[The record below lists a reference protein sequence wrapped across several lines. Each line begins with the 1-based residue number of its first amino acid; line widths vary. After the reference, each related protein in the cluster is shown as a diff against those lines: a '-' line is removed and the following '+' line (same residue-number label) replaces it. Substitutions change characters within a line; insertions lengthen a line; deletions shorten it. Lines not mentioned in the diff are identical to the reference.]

1 MSSKVI
7 LAGGTGFVGRSL
19 TPLLL
24 ASGYEVVVLSRAP
37 VSSRSGA
44 VLSVHWDG
52 KSLGDWAQALDGAT
66 ALVNL
71 TGRSINCRHTPANR
85 REIIESRVDSVRV
98 LGAALA
104 QAKEPPAVF
113 VQAAGIGI
121 YGDAGDRWCD
131 ESAPHGDDFVTEV
144 CEKWEA
150 AFDAVHAPRT
160 RKVLLRL
167 GVALGSEGGFLRVLA
182 KLTRCF
188 LGGQIGN
195 GRQYISWIH
204 MADLCRIF
212 LACVEHPE
220 IHGIYNATSPNPVT
234 NAEFMRELRQTLH
247 RPWSPPVP
255 KFAAVLGAWLMG
267 TAPSLAFAS
276 QRGIPKHLLDQD
288 FRFDFVELRSA
299 LSNLLS
305 KP

>member
-1 MSSKVI
+1 MKPKVI
-7 LAGGTGFVGRSL
+7 LAGGSGFVGQSL
-19 TPLLL
+19 APLLL
-24 ASGYEVVVLSRAP
+24 SRGYEVVVLTRAP
-37 VSSRSGA
+37 PSIKRDG

-52 KSLGDWAQALDGAT
+52 KNLGDWARVLDGAT

-71 TGRSINCRHTPANR
+71 TGRSINCRHTPENR
-85 REIIESRVDSVRV
+85 RQIVESRVDSVHV

-104 QAKEPPAVF
+104 RAKQPPPVF

-144 CEKWEA
+144 CEKWEG
-150 AFDAVHAPRT
+150 AFDQVNAPQT

-167 GVALGSEGGFLRVLA
+167 GVALGAEGGFLQVLA

-195 GRQYISWIH
+195 GRQFVSWIH

-212 LACVEHPE
+212 LTSIERPE
-220 IHGIYNATSPNPVT
+220 IEGLYNATSPNPVT
-234 NAEFMRELRQTLH
+234 NAEFMRELRRTLH

-255 KFAAVLGAWLMG
+255 KFAARLGAWLMG

-276 QRGIPKHLLDQD
+276 QRGIPKHLLAQD
-288 FRFDFVELRSA
+288 FRFDFPELRLA
-299 LSNLLS
+299 LTNLLS

>member
-1 MSSKVI
+1 MNGKVI
-7 LAGGTGFVGRSL
+7 LAGGSGFVGQSL

-24 ASGYEVVVLSRAP
+24 AAGYEIFVLTRAA
-37 VSSRSGA
+37 SSNKSNG
-44 VLSVHWDG
+44 VFSVHWDG
-52 KSLGDWAQALDGAT
+52 KNLGDLARVVDGAV
-66 ALVNL
+66 AIVNL

-85 REIIESRVDSVRV
+85 RAIVESRVDSVRV

-104 QAKEPPAVF
+104 QAKEPPPVF

-121 YGDAGDRWCD
+121 YGNAGDGWCD

-150 AFDAVHAPRT
+150 AFDAVHAPKT

-167 GVALGSEGGFLRVLA
+167 GVVLGTDGGFLQVLA

-195 GRQYISWIH
+195 GRQFISWVH
-204 MADLCRIF
+204 MTDLCRIF
-212 LACVEHPE
+212 LNSIERPE
-220 IHGIYNATSPNPVT
+220 REGIYNATSPNPVT
-234 NAEFMRELRQTLH
+234 NAEFMRELRRVLH

-255 KFAAVLGAWLMG
+255 KFAARLGSWLIG
-267 TAPSLAFAS
+267 TEASLAFAG
-276 QRGIPKHLLDQD
+276 QRCIPKHLLAQA
-288 FRFDFVELRSA
+288 FQFDFADLRPA
-299 LSNLLS
+299 LTNLLS

>member
-1 MSSKVI
+1 MNTKVI
-7 LAGGTGFVGRSL
+7 LAGGSGFIGQSL

-24 ASGYEVVVLSRAP
+24 SAGYEVVVLTRAP
-37 VSSRSGA
+37 STNKSNS

-52 KSLGDWAQALDGAT
+52 KNLGDWAQVMDGA
-66 ALVNL
+66 AAIVNL
-71 TGRSINCRHTPANR
+71 TGRSINCRHTPKNR
-85 REIIESRVDSVRV
+85 RAIVESRVNSVRV
-98 LGAALA
+98 LGAGLA
-104 QAKEPPAVF
+104 QAKEPPPVF

-121 YGDAGDRWCD
+121 YGNAGDRWCD

-150 AFDAVHAPRT
+150 AFGAINAPRT

-167 GVALGSEGGFLRVLA
+167 GVALGPDGGFLQVLA
-182 KLTRCF
+182 RLTRLF

-195 GRQYISWIH
+195 GRQFISWIH

-212 LACVEHPE
+212 LACIKYPE

-234 NAEFMRELRQTLH
+234 NAEFMRELRRTLH

-255 KFAAVLGAWLMG
+255 KFAARMGSWLMG
-267 TAPSLAFAS
+267 SEPSLAFTS
-276 QRGIPKHLLDQD
+276 QRGIPKHLLAED
-288 FRFDFVELRSA
+288 FQFYFSELRPA
-299 LSNLLS
+299 LTNLLS

>member
-1 MSSKVI
+1 M
-7 LAGGTGFVGRSL
+7 
-19 TPLLL
+19 
-24 ASGYEVVVLSRAP
+24 
-37 VSSRSGA
+37 
-44 VLSVHWDG
+44 
-52 KSLGDWAQALDGAT
+52 
-66 ALVNL
+66 
-71 TGRSINCRHTPANR
+71 
-85 REIIESRVDSVRV
+85 

-195 GRQYISWIH
+195 GRQCISWIH

-255 KFAAVLGAWLMG
+255 KFAASLGAWLMG

-288 FRFDFVELRSA
+288 FRFDFAELRST
-299 LSNLLS
+299 LRNLLS